1 MCGRFALMYDS
12 WEVAEQIQR
21 GFNLEI
27 NPVVST
33 SREDNT
39 DTHYNAS
46 FNVSPTN
53 MSAVYKNKDKGE
65 LRYMKWGLVPH
76 WTKDL
81 KSFKS
86 YSTFN
91 ARLETL
97 QESRLW
103 IHPCKSNRCAVP
115 ISGYYEWK
123 TSGTKKGGSK
133 TNINKT
139 PYYVTRSDGK
149 LMFLAGMYDYVPAE
163 DFYSFTIITAPA
175 PKNLKWLHERMP
187 VVIEPGTREWDS
199 WMDPEK
205 KNWSQKELNEILEP
219 RYDEDHMISYQVSPE
234 VGKTTN
240 NGENLIKPILKAD
253 KNKFEKLIKK
263 ELDETKVHDSIKNE
277 HDQGKL
283 KTESNNTIKR
293 ENESSVKTEND
304 NDKLDRENNK
314 GYKPKTKDDS
324 LVKKES
330 KEGNA
335 KKKRNITDMLR
346 SSSKQS
352 PKKQKR

>member
-133 TNINKT
+133 TNIHKT

-175 PKNLKWLHERMP
+175 PK
-187 VVIEPGTREWDS
+187 I
-199 WMDPEK
+199 
-205 KNWSQKELNEILEP
+205 
-219 RYDEDHMISYQVSPE
+219 
-234 VGKTTN
+234 
-240 NGENLIKPILKAD
+240 
-253 KNKFEKLIKK
+253 
-263 ELDETKVHDSIKNE
+263 
-277 HDQGKL
+277 
-283 KTESNNTIKR
+283 
-293 ENESSVKTEND
+293 
-304 NDKLDRENNK
+304 
-314 GYKPKTKDDS
+314 
-324 LVKKES
+324 
-330 KEGNA
+330 
-335 KKKRNITDMLR
+335 
-346 SSSKQS
+346 
-352 PKKQKR
+352 